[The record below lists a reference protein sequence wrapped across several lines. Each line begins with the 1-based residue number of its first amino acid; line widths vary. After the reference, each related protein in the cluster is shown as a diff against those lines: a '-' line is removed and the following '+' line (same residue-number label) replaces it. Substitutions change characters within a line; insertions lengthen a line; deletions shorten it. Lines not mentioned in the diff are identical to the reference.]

1 MMDDRKDLHTIADHY
16 GLRAQMQK
24 TVEETGE
31 MLAELGRLMLDGE
44 NEAIRL
50 ALLEEI
56 ADVEIMLDQ
65 LKYLLDAEEISE
77 GKRQWKIRRQLDRI
91 REEKAKKDE

>member
-1 MMDDRKDLHTIADHY
+1 MDDRKELHTIADHY

-44 NEAIRL
+44 KVAVRRSL
-50 ALLEEI
+50 MEEMT
-56 ADVEIMLDQ
+56 DMEIMLDE
-65 LKYLLDAEEISE
+65 LKYLLNAEVFCETE
-77 GKRQWKIRRQLDRI
+77 RQWKIRRQLDRI
-91 REEKAKKDE
+91 REEEANERT

>member
-1 MMDDRKDLHTIADHY
+1 MDDRKELHTIADYY

-44 NEAIRL
+44 NGAVRRSF
-50 ALLEEI
+50 LEEA

-65 LKYLLDAEEISE
+65 LKYLLDAEVFCEAE
-77 GKRQWKIRRQLDRI
+77 RQWKIERQLDRI
-91 REEKAKKDE
+91 REEKARKTKK